1 MTSRQWRS
9 VFEVCWR
16 VLGRPQ
22 SGEAARATWCSWT
35 TFERLGHDAGVWLA
49 PLPGPDHIL
58 DTGIARGS
66 AWERPV
72 AYAELARLVVPARF
86 YRAPDAA
93 RAEGAYIE
101 QNIGALAWELADAD
115 IPYRR
120 DDFVLE
126 LRP

>member
-9 VFEVCWR
+9 VFEACWR
-16 VLGRPQ
+16 LLGKAQ
-22 SGEAARATWCSWT
+22 TGEAARATWCAWT
-35 TFERLGHDAGVWLA
+35 TFERLGHDAGAWLT

-86 YRAPDAA
+86 FRAPDGEWPEAVYVEQDIDALA
-93 RAEGAYIE
+93 RA
-101 QNIGALAWELADAD
+101 LADEG

-120 DDFVLE
+120 DDYVLE